1 MRMNPYRQ
9 RLTVNGTSH
18 RERMIHAAQD
28 FANRHAPES
37 ISYKE
42 IKIDGQPEHALII
55 STSAV
60 SEKIIRMLPGHDFLV
75 GQIVEW
81 RDSYWLITEKDN
93 DDDVTTRGRI
103 EQCNRQLTWQNPNT
117 GEIVSRWCTARKPY
131 YSNLDEDPKIITSS
145 REFKVQ
151 LPYDE
156 ETSLLKLDKRFMM
169 EVVAGEPKTY
179 KIVSIDT
186 ITERFSRED
195 SITGFLVL
203 NIEQDEYSAVRD
215 NVDLGVCD
223 YFVLE
228 NPVLPVEKPDAKTPD
243 SEIIYKGAA
252 TIKLGGSAK
261 TFTFTEKGADRYD
274 AVVWFCEIPPE
285 HADFIH
291 LEGNANCARLY
302 ADDNAVLEGIHF
314 TLSAKDEQTGAAA
327 SLLLEV
333 TA

>member
-1 MRMNPYRQ
+1 
-9 RLTVNGTSH
+9 
-18 RERMIHAAQD
+18 
-28 FANRHAPES
+28 
-37 ISYKE
+37 
-42 IKIDGQPEHALII
+42 
-55 STSAV
+55 
-60 SEKIIRMLPGHDFLV
+60 
-75 GQIVEW
+75 
-81 RDSYWLITEKDN
+81 
-93 DDDVTTRGRI
+93 
-103 EQCNRQLTWQNPNT
+103 
-117 GEIVSRWCTARKPY
+117 
-131 YSNLDEDPKIITSS
+131 
-145 REFKVQ
+145 
-151 LPYDE
+151 
-156 ETSLLKLDKRFMM
+156 MM